1 MSPYRVVAVDGAKH
15 TRTLEALHVLC
26 LPHDEI
32 EDFAEGHWFLAYL
45 DGEPVAFAGMRPAV
59 TDPCAVYLSRCGVL
73 PGHRG
78 RGLQRRLIA
87 ARLRK
92 AQRLGVARAI
102 TTTYCNPASSNNLIH
117 CGFRMY
123 APDAP
128 WGADGTCYWRRA
140 IT

>member
-1 MSPYRVVAVDGAKH
+1 MSSYRIVAVDGTKH
-15 TRTLEALHVLC
+15 ARTLEALHVLC
-26 LPHDEI
+26 LPLDEI
-32 EDFAEGHWFLAYL
+32 EDFTQGRWFLAYL

-73 PGHRG
+73 QGHRG

-92 AQRLGVARAI
+92 AKALGFERAI
-102 TTTYCNPASSNNLIH
+102 TTTYSNPASSNNLIH

-123 APDAP
+123 GPSAP
-128 WGADGTCYWRRA
+128 WGADGTCYWRRDLK
-140 IT
+140 